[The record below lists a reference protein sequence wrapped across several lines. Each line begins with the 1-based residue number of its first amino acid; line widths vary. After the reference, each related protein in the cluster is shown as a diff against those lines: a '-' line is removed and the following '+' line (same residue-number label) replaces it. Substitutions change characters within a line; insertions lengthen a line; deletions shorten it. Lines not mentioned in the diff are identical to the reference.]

1 MSNDSLTGVLEVQT
15 IVKFR
20 RSGDPRMTCR
30 HLRHTRTNGLHHD
43 RLDAQTS
50 LQTINIARRTSS
62 WRMSI
67 VVSPALCPSVIVA
80 NTIPKPYFDLV

>member
-1 MSNDSLTGVLEVQT
+1 MSNDLLTGVLEVQT

-20 RSGDPRMTCR
+20 RNGDAKMTCR

-43 RLDAQTS
+43 RLDEQTS
-50 LQTINIARRTSS
+50 LQTINIARRASL

-67 VVSPALCPSVIVA
+67 VVSPAYARQVIVA
-80 NTIPKPYFDLV
+80 NTMPKPYFDLV